1 MEWSSAMQQQRS
13 RFKQSLSLKEY
24 FAEEAK
30 LLRDEAKLLPQ
41 GAVREAVIRKAERE
55 ETASRWV
62 AALAGLQPPK

>member
-13 RFKQSLSLKEY
+13 RFKQSVSLEEQ

-30 LLRDEAKLLPQ
+30 LLRDEARLLPQ
-41 GAVREAVIRKAERE
+41 GAVRDAVIRKAERE

-62 AALAGLQPPK
+62 AAVAGLQPPK